1 MRITRLLARLRDEAS
16 VFIAEERKLP
26 DRTVVYILGAHLAF
40 YPMAPRNVWY
50 ALVSNPEL
58 DFIEEEEVEA
68 ILRRFW
74 HSEIDVRK
82 WIEQDLD
89 RPM

>member
-1 MRITRLLARLRDEAS
+1 MRITRLLTRLRDEAS

-26 DRTVVYILGAHLAF
+26 DGTVVYILGAHLAF

-50 ALVSNPEL
+50 ALVSHPEF

-68 ILRRFW
+68 LLRRFW

-82 WIEQDLD
+82 WIEQDHD
-89 RPM
+89 PVT